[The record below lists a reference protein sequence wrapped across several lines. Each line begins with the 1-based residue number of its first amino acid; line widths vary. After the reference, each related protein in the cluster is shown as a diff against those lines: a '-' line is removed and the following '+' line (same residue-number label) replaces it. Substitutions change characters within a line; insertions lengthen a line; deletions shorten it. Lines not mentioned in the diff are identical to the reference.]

1 MEHFS
6 EKRERILFLLFVFVF
21 IFLLLIYRLY
31 NIQVVSGSVLH
42 ELARK
47 EHIASYAIDGKR
59 GVIYDRNLKR
69 LAVNVESKSLFAIP
83 YKIEEPEETAR
94 LLSSS
99 LGLPYQEIEKQL
111 IKERYFVWIARKL
124 SQEKYEE
131 LKSLGWM
138 ESIL

>member
-6 EKRERILFLLFVFVF
+6 EKRERILFLLLVFIF

-83 YKIEEPEETAR
+83 YKIEEPGETAR
-94 LLSSS
+94 LLSSR

-111 IKERYFVWIARKL
+111 TKER
-124 SQEKYEE
+124 
-131 LKSLGWM
+131 
-138 ESIL
+138 